1 MPLVLISAALGAGL
15 PGPGRRADAADAILI
30 TLAVLVFCTG
40 ASMTFSEM
48 GAIRAAARR
57 LAVVLTVSTVAL
69 PVLAWLASRLVSGVA
84 LRGGILSAGV
94 APAEVASVALT
105 GLAGGEAVLAAG
117 LLAASTILTV
127 LLAGPIL
134 SLAGAHSSASPLG
147 LLTTLALVVALPLV
161 AGSAMRSLDP
171 FGGREQPVI
180 RVLGTVSL
188 LVLLWEVAS
197 QLRLGVSDLHALLAL
212 LAYLAGG
219 MLLGWL
225 LAIGAPPGQRTAIVL
240 PTAMRD
246 FAVAAGI
253 AASAFGAAATALL
266 GLYGL
271 LVLIFG
277 TAAAYTVRR
286 RALQWLADPL
296 PAPGL
301 EVDRPHQEGSGRV
314 GQFGDDPDQ
323 LAVKV
328 VRPLLLMM
336 RSVPGDRHDLAVP
349 ADQPDR
355 DVSVVVQ
362 AGARDIPGADDLSA
376 LIIRDPYVFH
386 VHACLLGS
394 LSHSAGYP
402 LQAAIAAGYTGR
414 SSGLRGGRGPGY
426 GGNGASGPRHGVK

>member
-1 MPLVLISAALGAGL
+1 MTGLADFLDRYLLPLVLISAVLGVSL

-40 ASMTFSEM
+40 ASMTFREL

-57 LAVVLTVSTVAL
+57 LAVVLAVTTVTL
-69 PVLAWLASRLVSGVA
+69 PALAWLASRLVSGAA

-117 LLAASTILTV
+117 LLATSTILTV

-134 SLAGAHSSASPLG
+134 SIAGAHPSASQLG
-147 LLTTLALVVALPLV
+147 LLSTLALVVALPLI

-180 RVLGTVSL
+180 RVLGQVSL

-197 QLRLGVSDLHALLAL
+197 QLRLGASDLRAVAAL
-212 LAYLAGG
+212 LAYIAGG
-219 MLLGWL
+219 MVLGWL
-225 LAIGAPPGQRTAIVL
+225 LAIGAPAGQRTAIVL

-253 AASAFGAAATALL
+253 AASAFGAAAVALL

-277 TAAAYTVRR
+277 TAAAYAVRR
-286 RALQWLADPL
+286 R
-296 PAPGL
+296 G
-301 EVDRPHQEGSGRV
+301 
-314 GQFGDDPDQ
+314 
-323 LAVKV
+323 
-328 VRPLLLMM
+328 
-336 RSVPGDRHDLAVP
+336 
-349 ADQPDR
+349 
-355 DVSVVVQ
+355 
-362 AGARDIPGADDLSA
+362 
-376 LIIRDPYVFH
+376 
-386 VHACLLGS
+386 
-394 LSHSAGYP
+394 
-402 LQAAIAAGYTGR
+402 
-414 SSGLRGGRGPGY
+414 
-426 GGNGASGPRHGVK
+426 